1 MLQDIRGWVTAPP
14 ITLVSRSAVHMAK
27 LHTSTHISY
36 HTRRAYFLHTLKH
49 LYHREH
55 TYIGFLNIN
64 AQYSAELPPY
74 AVYLADKAPY
84 SPDLPLALTAND

>member
-1 MLQDIRGWVTAPP
+1 MLQDIRGWVTAAP
-14 ITLVSRSAVHMAK
+14 ISHWSRAVPYIWLSCTLAR
-27 LHTSTHISY
+27 TFHIN

-64 AQYSAELPPY
+64 AQYSAKLPPY
-74 AVYLADKAPY
+74 AVYLADKAP
-84 SPDLPLALTAND
+84 LLT